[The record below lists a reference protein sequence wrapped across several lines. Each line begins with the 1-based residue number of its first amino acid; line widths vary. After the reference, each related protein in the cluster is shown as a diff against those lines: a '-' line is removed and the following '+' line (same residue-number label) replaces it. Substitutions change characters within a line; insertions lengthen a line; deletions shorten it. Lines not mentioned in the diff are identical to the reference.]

1 MLANLDSF
9 NYASCPCLGTLV
21 NGEAKRL
28 ASIGLHDLTREDLNG
43 YRTQLYKLP
52 ANFIGKDFT
61 NSKFYS
67 QIMIFKIMRD

>member
-52 ANFIGKDFT
+52 NL
-61 NSKFYS
+61 
-67 QIMIFKIMRD
+67 